1 MTADLVP
8 TRDVRRENLTGT
20 LFAGLGRGPH
30 PGVLVVH
37 GSGGGGGYERRY
49 ARRLAHHGYTAFC
62 VEYFDAPG
70 RPDALDRIPLS
81 YFGRAVE
88 WLLGQSETDGQRVG
102 AVGFSRGGEAA
113 MLTGAHFEGVGAVVA
128 YSASGYAFPAPTW
141 MPGVEVEGPAWTRD
155 GDPVPYLPVDE
166 LVEEEQDGFEDVVE
180 NEDVDASTSAVAN
193 ATDEQRRRA
202 TIPVERID
210 GPVLLVSGGE
220 DAIWPSADLSRVA
233 TDRLDAS
240 DHSWRYDLLVHPD
253 AGHAIRTPYRSGGG
267 SAPEEASAAGP
278 DPDADHRLG
287 GTRRANARAAAEAWR
302 VALDYL
308 RRGLRSDEE
317 S

>member
-1 MTADLVP
+1 MSADLVP
-8 TRDVRRENLTGT
+8 TRDVRREDLTGT

-49 ARRLAHHGYTAFC
+49 ARRLAHHGYAVFC
-62 VEYFDAPG
+62 VEYFDGPG
-70 RPDALDRIPLS
+70 RPDALDRIPMS

-88 WLLGQSETDGQRVG
+88 WLLDQPETDGQRVG
-102 AVGFSRGGEAA
+102 VVGFSRGGEAA
-113 MLTGAHFEGVGAVVA
+113 MLTGAHFERVGAVVA
-128 YSASGYAFPAPTW
+128 YAASGYAFPAPTW

-180 NEDVDASTSAVAN
+180 NDDLDASTRAVAN
-193 ATDEQRRRA
+193 ATDEQLRWA

-233 TDRLDAS
+233 IDRLDAH
-240 DHSWRYDLLVHPD
+240 DHPWPADLLVYPD
-253 AGHAIRTPYRSGGG
+253 AGHAIRTPYRFDGE
-267 SAPEEASAAGP
+267 SA
-278 DPDADHRLG
+278 PDADHRLG
-287 GTRRANARAAAEAWR
+287 GTHRANARAAADAWR
-302 VALDYL
+302 AVLDYL
-308 RRGLRSDEE
+308 RRGLRRDGA
-317 S
+317 

>member
-1 MTADLVP
+1 MSADLVP
-8 TRDVRRENLTGT
+8 TRDVRREDLTGT

-49 ARRLAHHGYTAFC
+49 ARSLAHHGYAAFC
-62 VEYFDAPG
+62 VEYFDGPG

-88 WLLGQSETDGQRVG
+88 WLLDRPETDGERVG
-102 AVGFSRGGEAA
+102 VVGFSRGGEAA
-113 MLTGAHFEGVGAVVA
+113 MLTGAHFERVGAVVA

-141 MPGVEVEGPAWTRD
+141 MPGVEVEGPAWTLD

-180 NEDVDASTSAVAN
+180 NDDLDASTRAVAN
-193 ATDEQRRRA
+193 ATDEQLRRA

-233 TDRLDAS
+233 IDRLDAH
-240 DHSWRYDLLVHPD
+240 DHPWPADLLVSPD
-253 AGHAIRTPYRSGGG
+253 AGHAIRTPYRFDGE
-267 SAPEEASAAGP
+267 SA
-278 DPDADHRLG
+278 PDADHRLG
-287 GTRRANARAAAEAWR
+287 GTHRANARAAADAWR

-308 RRGLRSDEE
+308 RDGIEVSRY
-317 S
+317 